1 MNIIPPDT
9 LLLVIFVLNIFL
21 VFLDAIVG
29 YYLVPRLLRI
39 DTNERAAR
47 NAAVLSVRRKLS
59 GLVALYMFI
68 NCMGYFRKD
77 SLLLMIVAGMIA
89 VDLGVQLFLFR
100 RSERERNR

>member
-1 MNIIPPDT
+1 MNIIPPDK

-29 YYLVPRLLRI
+29 YYLVPRLLRLGSN
-39 DTNERAAR
+39 DRAER

-100 RSERERNR
+100 RSERERKR